1 MERQRVAVVDRSPTV
16 RQTVAIVLREYEVL
30 AWSPEEFAQ
39 LSAPCAADLVLAEQ
53 GVVDDAVLATKAPGV
68 PVLWLRSQPAEP
80 AGSAVVLTTAYGAA
94 ELRNK
99 VRTLLALR
107 RAQSRGLAIGG
118 FPPPLL
124 PTGLLPLVLSVARST
139 LPACITGEPGT
150 GRSRL
155 ARALHVASG
164 GGDFLAV
171 AAPQCGPDLEREI
184 TARRTG
190 RWTLYVDGIET
201 LSPAAQDWLL
211 HLIESAQPGKE
222 ATFPRI
228 LCGTSLERD
237 ELAQRAVLRPELF
250 YALTAV
256 ILRLPPLRERRQ
268 DIPEIVRFVAR
279 RLAEESSLPP
289 AAFTEAA
296 LERLQNYLWFGN
308 LAELEA
314 VLART
319 LTTVS
324 RRPIDA
330 DDLCFGYEPGPLTC
344 KDETQTTVHDPFP
357 LADTTHQI
365 EVLVNELA
373 HEIRNPLVT
382 IKTISQHLERLLESA
397 SGREEVVQ
405 LAGEA
410 VQKIDSVFENLLR
423 YSRFREPKKEETT
436 VNAIVAQVLS
446 ELAPLLSE
454 RRIVLNYRPPDPLPV
469 FADREQLG
477 FALVNLLEALVR
489 DLEDQ
494 TTLTIEPVPGAP
506 ALRIEVP
513 RVPGYL
519 SQRLSALI
527 EENVPA
533 EAVEPLGLLIARSL
547 FRRNGGRVQVQPN
560 REGSRAAII
569 IEFPGSVGTRDN
581 YGQAKSVDRG

>member
-1 MERQRVAVVDRSPTV
+1 
-16 RQTVAIVLREYEVL
+16 
-30 AWSPEEFAQ
+30 
-39 LSAPCAADLVLAEQ
+39 
-53 GVVDDAVLATKAPGV
+53 
-68 PVLWLRSQPAEP
+68 
-80 AGSAVVLTTAYGAA
+80 
-94 ELRNK
+94 
-99 VRTLLALR
+99 
-107 RAQSRGLAIGG
+107 
-118 FPPPLL
+118 
-124 PTGLLPLVLSVARST
+124 
-139 LPACITGEPGT
+139 
-150 GRSRL
+150 
-155 ARALHVASG
+155 
-164 GGDFLAV
+164 
-171 AAPQCGPDLEREI
+171 
-184 TARRTG
+184 
-190 RWTLYVDGIET
+190 
-201 LSPAAQDWLL
+201 
-211 HLIESAQPGKE
+211 
-222 ATFPRI
+222 
-228 LCGTSLERD
+228 
-237 ELAQRAVLRPELF
+237 
-250 YALTAV
+250 
-256 ILRLPPLRERRQ
+256 
-268 DIPEIVRFVAR
+268 
-279 RLAEESSLPP
+279 
-289 AAFTEAA
+289 
-296 LERLQNYLWFGN
+296 
-308 LAELEA
+308 
-314 VLART
+314 
-319 LTTVS
+319 
-324 RRPIDA
+324 
-330 DDLCFGYEPGPLTC
+330 
-344 KDETQTTVHDPFP
+344 
-357 LADTTHQI
+357 
-365 EVLVNELA
+365 VNELA